1 MEPATI
7 LVVDDLPDMRETL
20 EDCLTAQGY
29 RVVTA
34 ASAEA
39 ALALIATQAVDLVL
53 TDVYMAAMTGID
65 LCARLKSDPRWYLL
79 PVVILTGIAD
89 LDARVAGLAAG
100 ADDFFSKPV
109 EVLELRTRVASL
121 LQRKA
126 LLDTVQRQAAE
137 LAAWNRTLEERV
149 RQQV

>member
-1 MEPATI
+1 MPFRVHTKTCSCSREETRRTVRMEPATI

-39 ALALIATQAVDLVL
+39 ALALLATQAVDLVL

-65 LCARLKSDPRWYLL
+65 LCARLKSDPRWHLL
-79 PVVILTGIAD
+79 PVVILT
-89 LDARVAGLAAG
+89 
-100 ADDFFSKPV
+100 
-109 EVLELRTRVASL
+109 
-121 LQRKA
+121 
-126 LLDTVQRQAAE
+126 
-137 LAAWNRTLEERV
+137 
-149 RQQV
+149 

>member
-53 TDVYMAAMTGID
+53 TDVVAPH
-65 LCARLKSDPRWYLL
+65 LS
-79 PVVILTGIAD
+79 VVKGTNCL
-89 LDARVAGLAAG
+89 
-100 ADDFFSKPV
+100 
-109 EVLELRTRVASL
+109 
-121 LQRKA
+121 
-126 LLDTVQRQAAE
+126 
-137 LAAWNRTLEERV
+137 
-149 RQQV
+149 